1 MVAAEKEV
9 DEKRMPLLD
18 HLIELRRRLV
28 YAAVT
33 FTIAFIGCFY
43 FAEPIYDFLVQ
54 PLADIYGDIEGRE
67 AGKLIYTALHEA
79 FFTFLKVAFFGAL
92 FITFPIMAGQMWM
105 FTAPGL
111 YRNERRAFLPF
122 LLVTPFLFVAGA
134 ALAYYVVFPLAW
146 SFFISFE
153 RDGSAEELAIVS
165 LPKVS
170 EYLGLVMRLIFAFGI
185 TFQLPVLI
193 TLMARAGLVS
203 AKGLAAKR
211 KYAIVVAFLVAAV
224 LTPPD
229 FISQVLLGIPIL
241 ILYEISIISAKLV
254 ERKRAQREAAE
265 EADETS

>member
-1 MVAAEKEV
+1 MNHERV
-9 DEKRMPLLD
+9 
-18 HLIELRRRLV
+18 ELPQRN
-28 YAAVT
+28 AFAVVR
-33 FTIAFIGCFY
+33 F
-43 FAEPIYDFLVQ
+43 
-54 PLADIYGDIEGRE
+54 EGRGTVQYTFAQ
-67 AGKLIYTALHEA
+67 AGSLQLAYALTVHRCQGSEFPWVVVVCHSTHTHMLTRQLIYTALHEA
-79 FFTFLKVAFFGAL
+79 FFTLLKVAFFGAL

-122 LLVTPFLFVAGA
+122 LLVTPVLFVAGA

-153 RDGSAEELAIVS
+153 RAGSAEELAIVS

-193 TLMARAGLVS
+193 TLMARAGLVT

-211 KYAIVVAFLVAAV
+211 KYAIVITFLVAAV

-229 FISQVLLGIPIL
+229 FISQILLGIPIL
-241 ILYEISIISAKLV
+241 ILYEISIFSAKLV
-254 ERKRAQREAAE
+254 ERKRAEREAAE